1 MYLERSE
8 SEALSVR
15 FTTTNQVRVKRLNVF
30 MG

>member
-8 SEALSVR
+8 SETLSVR
-15 FTTTNQVRVKRLNVF
+15 FTTTNQVRVERLDIF